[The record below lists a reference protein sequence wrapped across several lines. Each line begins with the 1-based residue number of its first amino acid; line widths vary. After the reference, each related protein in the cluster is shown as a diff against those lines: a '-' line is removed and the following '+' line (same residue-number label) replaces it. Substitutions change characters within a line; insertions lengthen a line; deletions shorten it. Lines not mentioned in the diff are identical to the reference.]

1 VGVVS
6 TCADASVKDM
16 EGAAVA
22 WAAELYDIPYF
33 ALKVVTDIGTC
44 GFIQPLPQNT

>member
-1 VGVVS
+1 MCGDE
-6 TCADASVKDM
+6 ADASVKDM

-33 ALKVVTDIGTC
+33 ALKVVTDIGTHRAV
-44 GFIQPLPQNT
+44 

>member
-1 VGVVS
+1 
-6 TCADASVKDM
+6 M

-44 GFIQPLPQNT
+44 DHCPTRHMKKGGCWMS